1 MPLAYLLDENLR
13 GLLWRR
19 IQRHNAR
26 GFYPIDVRRVGDS
39 SDLPLSTSDAEILIW
54 TARENRI
61 IVSRDERTLVNH
73 LAEHV
78 SSGHHSPG
86 VFLARAVPLEALV
99 DFLVCAAHAS
109 EAAEW
114 ADQVTF
120 IP

>member
-26 GFYPIDVRRVGDS
+26 GFYPIDVTRVGDS
-39 SDLPLSTSDAEILIW
+39 PNLPLSATDPEILIW
-54 TARENRI
+54 AEREDRI
-61 IVSRDERTLVNH
+61 IVSRDERTLAKH

-78 SSGHHSPG
+78 GSGNNSPG
-86 VFLARAVPLEALV
+86 IFLARAVPLETLV

-109 EAAEW
+109 EAREW